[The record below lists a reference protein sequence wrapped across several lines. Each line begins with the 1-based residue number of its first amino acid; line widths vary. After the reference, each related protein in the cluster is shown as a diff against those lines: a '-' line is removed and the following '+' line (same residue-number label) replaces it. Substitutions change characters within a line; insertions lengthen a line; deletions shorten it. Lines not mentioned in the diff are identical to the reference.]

1 VQLKEYSITELQR
14 QMENAELTAAEL
26 SEAFLQRI
34 DEIDRAG
41 PSLRSV
47 IEVNPDAV
55 EIAYELDQERRA
67 QGPRSPLHGVPIL
80 IKDNIDSADSMMTT
94 AGSLALEGNIA
105 PRDAFVVEKLRRA
118 GAVLLGKTNLS
129 EWAYFRS
136 TRGCSGW
143 SSRGGQVRNPYAL
156 DRNPCGSSSGSGV
169 AVAANLCTAAIG
181 TETDGSIVCPSSTNG
196 IVGIKPTV
204 GLVSRAGIVP
214 IAHSQDTAGPMARTV
229 ADAAAVLTALTG
241 YDARDTVTREGVGKE
256 AADYCQFL
264 DPDGLKGA
272 RLGVA
277 RHYFE
282 RHEKADAI
290 INDAIEVLKSL
301 GAIIVDPV
309 DLSSLSLF
317 IEPEFE
323 LLLYEFKAGL
333 NEYLADHPRAKV
345 RNLAEVIAFN
355 KANAEVMMPYF
366 QQELLELAQSKGDLN
381 EEAYLKAK
389 EECLRLSRSEGIDKA
404 VREHQL
410 DAIVAPTNGPTWSID
425 PIVGDNK
432 KLRGCS
438 SPAAMAGYPHITVPA
453 GYVHGLPIG
462 LSLFSSAYQEGKLI
476 RYAYAFEQATRVR
489 RPPSFAE
496 HAEV

>member
-1 VQLKEYSITELQR
+1 MQLKEYSITELQD
-14 QMENAELTAAEL
+14 QMEQAELTAAEL

-41 PSLRSV
+41 PTLRSV
-47 IEVNPDAV
+47 IEVNPDA
-55 EIAYELDQERRA
+55 IAIADKLDQERRT
-67 QGPRSPLHGVPIL
+67 QGPRGPLHGVPIL
-80 IKDNIDSADSMMTT
+80 VKDNIDSADRMMTT

-105 PRDAFVVEKLRRA
+105 PRDAFVVEKLRQA

-169 AVAANLCTAAIG
+169 AVAANLCTASIG

-196 IVGIKPTV
+196 IVGIKPTI
-204 GLVSRAGIVP
+204 GLVSRSGIVP
-214 IAHSQDTAGPMARTV
+214 IAHSQDTAGPMARSV
-229 ADAAAVLTALTG
+229 SDVAAVLTALVG
-241 YDARDTVTREGVGKE
+241 YDARDPITREGVGKE
-256 AADYCQFL
+256 AADYCQYL

-277 RHYFE
+277 RNYFD

-290 INDAIEVLKSL
+290 IEDAIEELKSL

-309 DLSSLSLF
+309 DFSSLGLF

-323 LLLYEFKAGL
+323 LLLYEFKADL
-333 NEYLADHPRAKV
+333 NNYLADHPKAKV
-345 RNLAEVIAFN
+345 RSLEDVISFN
-355 KANAEVMMPYF
+355 RANAEVMMPYF
-366 QQELLELAQSKGDLN
+366 RQELLELAQSKGDLK
-381 EEAYLKAK
+381 EEAYLEAK
-389 EECLRLSRSEGIDKA
+389 RECLRLSRTEGIDKA
-404 VREHQL
+404 VREHHL
-410 DAIVAPTNGPTWSID
+410 DAIIAPTNGPAWSID
-425 PIVGDNK
+425 PIVGDHI
-432 KLRGCS
+432 LGGCS

-453 GYVHGLPIG
+453 GYAYGLPIG
-462 LSLFSSAYQEGKLI
+462 LSFFSSAYQEGKLI

-496 HAEV
+496 HAEA

>member
-1 VQLKEYSITELQR
+1 MQLKEYSITELHN
-14 QMENAELTAAEL
+14 QMERAELTAAEL

-41 PSLRSV
+41 PTLRSV
-47 IEVNPDAV
+47 IEVNPDA
-55 EIAYELDQERRA
+55 IAIADKLDQERRT
-67 QGPRSPLHGVPIL
+67 QGPRGPLHGVPIL
-80 IKDNIDSADSMMTT
+80 VKDNIDSADRMMTT

-105 PRDAFVVEKLRRA
+105 PRDAFVVEKLRQA

-169 AVAANLCTAAIG
+169 AVAANLCTASIG

-204 GLVSRAGIVP
+204 GLVSRSGIVP
-214 IAHSQDTAGPMARTV
+214 IAHSQDTAGPMARSV
-229 ADAAAVLTALTG
+229 ADVAAVLTALVG
-241 YDARDTVTREGVGKE
+241 YDARDPITREGAGKE
-256 AADYCQFL
+256 AADYRHYL

-277 RHYFE
+277 RNYFD

-290 INDAIEVLKSL
+290 IEDAIEELKSL
-301 GAIIVDPV
+301 GAIIIDPV
-309 DLSSLSLF
+309 DFNSLGLF

-323 LLLYEFKAGL
+323 LLLYEFKADL
-333 NEYLADHPRAKV
+333 NNYLADHPKAKV
-345 RNLAEVIAFN
+345 RSLEDVISFN
-355 KANAEVMMPYF
+355 RANAEVMMPYF
-366 QQELLELAQSKGDLN
+366 RQELLELAQSKGDLK
-381 EEAYLKAK
+381 EEAYLVAK
-389 EECLRLSRSEGIDKA
+389 RECLRLSRTEGIDKA
-404 VREHQL
+404 VREHRL
-410 DAIVAPTNGPTWSID
+410 DAIIAPTNGPAWSID
-425 PIVGDNK
+425 PIVGDNI
-432 KLRGCS
+432 LGGCS

-453 GYVHGLPIG
+453 GYAYGLPIG
-462 LSLFSSAYQEGKLI
+462 LSFFSSAYQEGKLI
-476 RYAYAFEQATRVR
+476 RYAYAFEQATRIR

-496 HAEV
+496 HAKA